1 MMESLHRL
9 STNDLRK
16 VSSAFRGQRLKMPVT
31 VAGLSVYSLANP
43 HELISDLAS
52 LHSSGFNEPQVA
64 VLIDA
69 IIDARSKAKAVDE
82 LVDLVA
88 SGPDLPGIMNRDTSV
103 VVQQL
108 FRDAKQSVLVVGY
121 SVYQG
126 TQVFATLA
134 EEMSR
139 KPGLNVIMCLNV
151 GRDGQDSRTDYEIR
165 HRYITQFKKKQW
177 PEGYA
182 LPKLYFDPRAIDPD
196 PSKRASLHA
205 KCIVT
210 DKRYAFVSSANFTE
224 RGQKRNI
231 EIGLRVD
238 SPHIAEGIS
247 NYILNLI
254 DEQVLQKLV

>member
-1 MMESLHRL
+1 MEALHRL
-9 STNDLRK
+9 STTDLRK
-16 VSSAFRGQRLKMPVT
+16 LAAAFRSQRLRIPVS
-31 VAGLSVYSLANP
+31 VAGLSAYSFTNATQLVA
-43 HELISDLAS
+43 DFAF
-52 LHSSGFNEPQVA
+52 LHSNCYSEAQTA
-64 VLIDA
+64 LLIDA
-69 IIDARSKAKAVDE
+69 IVESRSNAKSMDE
-82 LVDLVA
+82 LIELVA

-108 FRDAKQSVLVVGY
+108 FREAQQNVLIVGY

-134 EEMSR
+134 EEMSK
-139 KPGLNVIMCLNV
+139 KPELNVIMCLNV
-151 GRDGQDSRTDYEIR
+151 GRDGQDSTTEYEIR
-165 HRYITQFKKKQW
+165 HRYMTQFKKKQW
-177 PEGYA
+177 PEGFP
-182 LPKLYFDPRAIDPD
+182 LPKLYFDPRAIDPV

-210 DKRYAFVSSANFTE
+210 DNRYAFVSSANFTE

-231 EIGLRVD
+231 EIGVRVD
-238 SPHIAEGIS
+238 SPHIAAGIS

>member
-1 MMESLHRL
+1 MEALHRS

-16 VSSAFRGQRLKMPVT
+16 LASAFRGQRLKMPVT
-31 VAGLSVYSLANP
+31 VAGLSAYSLSNAP
-43 HELISDLAS
+43 QLVADLAS
-52 LHSSGFNEPQVA
+52 LHSNQFSEAQA
-64 VLIDA
+64 AALIDA
-69 IIDARSKAKAVDE
+69 IVEARSMVKSVDE

-108 FRDAKQSVLVVGY
+108 FRDAKKNVLIVGY

-134 EEMSR
+134 DEMTR
-139 KPGLNVIMCLNV
+139 KPELDVIMCLNV
-151 GRDGQDSRTDYEIR
+151 GRDGQDTRTDYEIR

-177 PEGYA
+177 PEGFP

-205 KCIVT
+205 KCIVV
-210 DKRYAFVSSANFTE
+210 DHRYAFVSSANFTE

-231 EIGLRVD
+231 EIGVRID
-238 SPHIAEGIS
+238 SPHIADGIS

-254 DEQVLQKLV
+254 DENVLQKLI

>member
-1 MMESLHRL
+1 MEALHRL
-9 STNDLRK
+9 STTDLRK
-16 VSSAFRGQRLKMPVT
+16 LAGAFRSQRLKMPVSVT
-31 VAGLSVYSLANP
+31 GLSAYSLTNAAQLVADLAFLHSNCFSEVQTAVLLDAIVESRSNAKSMD
-43 HELISDLAS
+43 ELI
-52 LHSSGFNEPQVA
+52 E
-64 VLIDA
+64 
-69 IIDARSKAKAVDE
+69 
-82 LVDLVA
+82 LVA

-108 FRDAKQSVLVVGY
+108 FREAQQNVLIVGY

-134 EEMSR
+134 EEMNK

-151 GRDGQDSRTDYEIR
+151 GRDGHDSTTEYEIR
-165 HRYITQFKKKQW
+165 HRYMTQFKKKQW
-177 PEGYA
+177 PEGFP
-182 LPKLYFDPRAIDPD
+182 LPKLYFDPRAIDPA

-205 KCIVT
+205 KCIVA

-231 EIGLRVD
+231 EIGVRVD